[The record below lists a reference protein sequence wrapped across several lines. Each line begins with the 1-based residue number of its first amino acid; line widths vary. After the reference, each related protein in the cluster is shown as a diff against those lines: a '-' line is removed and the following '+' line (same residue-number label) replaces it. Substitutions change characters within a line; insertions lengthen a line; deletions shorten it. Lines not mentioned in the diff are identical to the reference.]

1 MQGTISPQ
9 ARRHKKMLRPE
20 RQWRDVWRL
29 RLGQRR
35 GNLTRWRC
43 EQDRGEDGRQW
54 WRRARLRREE
64 MATWERL
71 PSHWG
76 CAAIGTPLH
85 VPTRPW
91 GSHRVELPLRHEP
104 PSRNI
109 CLAIEIRCVPVHYSR
124 FNIKTTPPTQPPG
137 QHTSFSLAPSHIGFR
152 IAAHRQINLAPSPC
166 SALWLAAA
174 ADDQSPRSP
183 DAAMPVSFPP
193 GLE

>member
-1 MQGTISPQ
+1 MSLLTVETTS
-9 ARRHKKMLRPE
+9 RHSFWKTSRH
-20 RQWRDVWRL
+20 
-29 RLGQRR
+29 G
-35 GNLTRWRC
+35 GC
-43 EQDRGEDGRQW
+43 EQSHK
-54 WRRARLRREE
+54 
-64 MATWERL
+64 ERSQKCER
-71 PSHWG
+71 SHK
-76 CAAIGTPLH
+76 
-85 VPTRPW
+85 
-91 GSHRVELPLRHEP
+91 EP
-104 PSRNI
+104 PSSNI
-109 CLAIEIRCVPVHYSR
+109 CLATEIRCVPVHYSR